1 MPNAGLDCG
10 FLAARGRLLSARR
23 LLPTGSGGLD
33 ALFSQSSMRVAV
45 IMGGVIPEQLALWHA
60 VRGAGVGLT
69 IVGTDFDVYRGKFPW
84 HPRRP
89 TDIDTVILRLRSPA
103 PIRGQV
109 WWTYEGLY
117 PALRRLRPDLLHVVS
132 EPWGAL
138 VSQTLFAR
146 RSVGKRVP
154 LSVHGADNIFDH
166 GTWPERVARRVILSR
181 VWPRIDAFVSWSG
194 GGIDAARGAGLPAI
208 PTTVVPAVVPD
219 PALFPSSRPSDL
231 RARFGLPRDE
241 PVVGYLGRLDEE
253 KGIEDLLQA
262 MGSLG
267 PSAPFFA
274 VWGAGR
280 LEGLVRHRLSAGELR
295 GKFGGP
301 LGFAYAPRALQ
312 ACDVIVVP
320 SRTTPAWKEQFG
332 RVIVEAML
340 AGAAVVA
347 YRSGAIPEAAGDG
360 ALLVDEG
367 DVSGLAA
374 AIQRLTTDSS
384 LRSELAARGREGAL
398 ARFHPN
404 VLAERLVRFWSEVRS
419 R

>member
-1 MPNAGLDCG
+1 
-10 FLAARGRLLSARR
+10 
-23 LLPTGSGGLD
+23 
-33 ALFSQSSMRVAV
+33 
-45 IMGGVIPEQLALWHA
+45 
-60 VRGAGVGLT
+60 
-69 IVGTDFDVYRGKFPW
+69 
-84 HPRRP
+84 
-89 TDIDTVILRLRSPA
+89 
-103 PIRGQV
+103 
-109 WWTYEGLY
+109 
-117 PALRRLRPDLLHVVS
+117 
-132 EPWGAL
+132 
-138 VSQTLFAR
+138 
-146 RSVGKRVP
+146 
-154 LSVHGADNIFDH
+154 
-166 GTWPERVARRVILSR
+166 
-181 VWPRIDAFVSWSG
+181 
-194 GGIDAARGAGLPAI
+194 
-208 PTTVVPAVVPD
+208 
-219 PALFPSSRPSDL
+219 
-231 RARFGLPRDE
+231 
-241 PVVGYLGRLDEE
+241 VVGYLGRLDEE